1 MVNGAEKV
9 YDNKFLKVYKLDIGE
24 GRGYMDASRRDSDEL
39 VATMDEE
46 AYRKMLPD
54 AVSMCMIVN
63 VKGKEPKLYLT
74 KEFRYA
80 ANHYLL
86 SPPAGLIDKEDR
98 CLPREEAVI
107 VTAKREAFEETG
119 VEITDKDEVRLVSPL
134 LFSSPGIM
142 DESNAIA
149 LVVLNRDEDVDFT
162 HDEAVGLESFG
173 DFSLV
178 TREEAKRLLVSGT
191 DGEGG
196 FFSVFT
202 WIALSVFVSG
212 LWE

>member
-98 CLPREEAVI
+98 CLPREEAII

-173 DFSLV
+173 EFSLV
-178 TREEAKRLLVSGT
+178 TKEEAKKLLVNGT

-212 LWE
+212 LWN

>member
-1 MVNGAEKV
+1 
-9 YDNKFLKVYKLDIGE
+9 
-24 GRGYMDASRRDSDEL
+24 
-39 VATMDEE
+39 
-46 AYRKMLPD
+46 
-54 AVSMCMIVN
+54 
-63 VKGKEPKLYLT
+63 
-74 KEFRYA
+74 EFRYA

-98 CLPREEAVI
+98 ALPREEAVI

-119 VEITDKDEVRLVSPL
+119 VEITDKDTVRTVSPL

-149 LVVLNRDEDVDFT
+149 LVVLNRDEEVRFT

-173 DFSLV
+173 DILLV
-178 TREEAKRLLVSGT
+178 DRKEAKELLLKGT
-191 DGEGG
+191 DGNGG
-196 FFSVFT
+196 FYSVYT